1 MKKNKLKN
9 KGNNQIILNTKIKS
23 WVKPLY
29 TLFVVAIPS
38 FFIWLFL
45 GKDFIDEPPFEIYY
59 NILIAISFIIIVFLL
74 TFFLIYFNILNMS
87 ILTFVVP
94 IIISFMTIFLTS
106 WLPKDLEWARI
117 LIIIPLI
124 FLVIPVNILVD
135 RYERRKLLKS
145 KIKLE

>member
-1 MKKNKLKN
+1 MKKNNLKN
-9 KGNNQIILNTKIKS
+9 KKKGQIILKTKAKS
-23 WVKPLY
+23 WIKPLY

-45 GKDFIDEPPFEIYY
+45 GKDFLDKPPFEIQY
-59 NILIAISFIIIVFLL
+59 NILIAFAFILIVFLI
-74 TFFLIYFNILNMS
+74 TFFLIYFNILKIS

-117 LIIIPLI
+117 LIIISFVFI
-124 FLVIPVNILVD
+124 VIPTNFLVD

-145 KIKLE
+145 RIKF